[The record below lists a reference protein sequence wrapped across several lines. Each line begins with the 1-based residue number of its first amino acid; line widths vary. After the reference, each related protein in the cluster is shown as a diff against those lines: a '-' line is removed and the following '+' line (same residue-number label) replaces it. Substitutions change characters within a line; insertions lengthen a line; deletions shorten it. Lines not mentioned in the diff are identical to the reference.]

1 MTAKPHTMTTTIMI
15 FPFLCAFLLH
25 LDCQAARADIYR
37 YVNDEGIECFT
48 DAPLQNGATRIM
60 ADKPKPARVTKR
72 SVPEHLQAAGIA
84 EKTGNDP
91 IPPAGSAA
99 ARATILP
106 VQGRITSPAGL
117 RRDPIDGTLRN
128 HQGVDIAVPTG
139 TPVRPVASGVVVYSG
154 ARGGYGNMVIVE
166 HGDGMLTLYAH
177 NSTNL
182 ATVGEQVTDGTT
194 IALSGSTG
202 RSTGP
207 HLHFEAWKDGSNL
220 TDTFVAAAAEG
231 RAYAPSLHDNIRT
244 AIRSDGSIL
253 FTNIP

>member
-1 MTAKPHTMTTTIMI
+1 MSVKPHIMI
-15 FPFLCAFLLH
+15 YAALPLLCAFLLQI
-25 LDCQAARADIYR
+25 DCQAACADIYR

-60 ADKPKPARVTKR
+60 ADKQKPAQGTKR
-72 SVPEHLQAAGIA
+72 SVPVHLQATGIA
-84 EKTGNDP
+84 EKTGSDP
-91 IPPAGSAA
+91 SPPAGSTP
-99 ARATILP
+99 ARLTTLP

-154 ARGGYGNMVIVE
+154 VRGGYGNMVIVE

-182 ATVGEQVTDGTT
+182 SSVGEQVTDGTT

-207 HLHFEAWKDGSNL
+207 HLHFEAWKDGTNL
-220 TDTFVAAAAEG
+220 TDSFVAAAAEG
-231 RAYAPSLHDNIRT
+231 RTYAPSLHDNIRT

>member
-1 MTAKPHTMTTTIMI
+1 MSGTPHIMTCAALSL
-15 FPFLCAFLLH
+15 LCASLLH

-37 YVNDEGIECFT
+37 YTNDEGIECFT
-48 DAPLQNGATRIM
+48 DAPLQSGATRIM
-60 ADKPKPARVTKR
+60 ADRPKPARVTKR
-72 SVPEHLQAAGIA
+72 NVPDHLQATGIA
-84 EKTGNDP
+84 EKTGNNP
-91 IPPAGSAA
+91 APPAGSAPA
-99 ARATILP
+99 KASVLP

-117 RRDPIDGTLRN
+117 RRDPIDGTMRN

-139 TPVRPVASGVVVYSG
+139 TPVRPVAPGTVVFSGD
-154 ARGGYGNMVIVE
+154 RGGYGNLVIVE

-182 ATVGEQVTDGTT
+182 SSVGEQVTDSTT

-207 HLHFEAWKDGSNL
+207 HLHFEAWKDGTNL

-231 RAYAPSLHDNIRT
+231 RAYAPSQHDRIRT
-244 AIRSDGSIL
+244 AIQADGSIL
-253 FTNIP
+253 FTNIH

>member
-1 MTAKPHTMTTTIMI
+1 MIDRLRTMTTVVIV
-15 FPFLCAFLLH
+15 PLLSAATLLANSH
-25 LDCQAARADIYR
+25 AARADIYR
-37 YVNDEGIECFT
+37 YVNEEGIECFT
-48 DAPLQNGATRIM
+48 DAPLRNGATRIM
-60 ADKPKPARVTKR
+60 AEKPKPAPVTKR
-72 SVPEHLQAAGIA
+72 SVPGHLQATGIA
-84 EKTGNDP
+84 EKTDNTTS
-91 IPPAGSAA
+91 PPTDSAP
-99 ARATILP
+99 ATPTVLP

-139 TPVRPVASGVVVYSG
+139 TPVHPVAPGVVVYSG
-154 ARGGYGNMVIVE
+154 ARGGYGYMIIIE

-182 ATVGEQVTDGTT
+182 AGVGTQVTDGTT

-207 HLHFEAWKDGSNL
+207 HLHFEAWKGGENL
-220 TDTFVAAAAEG
+220 TDSFVASAAEG
-231 RAYAPSLHDNIRT
+231 RAYAPSHHDNIRT
-244 AIRSDGSIL
+244 AIQADGSIL